1 MADNEYDENDVDED
15 DLIDDLIDDDE
26 VIDDD
31 VIDDL
36 DIEILDSNENSTKSS
51 VHKTSP
57 YMSKYEY
64 TRIISRRAI
73 DISNNYPITINPG
86 REINPIEIAR
96 RELYA
101 RTLPLTIRRYLPTSE
116 HDDWNVNDLI
126 LPRF

>member
-1 MADNEYDENDVDED
+1 MADNYDENDVDED
-15 DLIDDLIDDDE
+15 DFLDDAYE
-26 VIDDD
+26 DD
-31 VIDDL
+31 VIDDE

-51 VHKTSP
+51 VHKTTP
-57 YMSKYEY
+57 YMTKYEY

-73 DISNNYPITINPG
+73 DISNNYPITIDPRG
-86 REINPIEIAR
+86 EINPIEIAK

-101 RTLPLTIRRYLPTSE
+101 RTLPLTIRRYLPTGE